1 MQSVLLLL
9 VLAAALVAFYNP
21 QRECLCVCVQRSAI
35 DSIAHYII
43 YYTSCSSSSSTTI
56 FCLSSNLTDCCFCCC
71 LLVISAWAMDAAAL
85 VPSEYNRSESCS
97 RLESPPNGDLNC
109 LSWTWGQMCR
119 PSCSVGH
126 VFFRP
131 LPSAVYLCG
140 RDRRWKPGTSVPDCA
155 RKYFFIFTLARRH
168 LRSDDEAS
176 ANITSTFTDQLY
188 NALPIPSHPAPLRRR
203 EILFHKS

>member
-1 MQSVLLLL
+1 MCTDPLPYILYPVL
-9 VLAAALVAFYNP
+9 
-21 QRECLCVCVQRSAI
+21 
-35 DSIAHYII
+35 H
-43 YYTSCSSSSSTTI
+43 SCTLYSDVI
-56 FCLSSNLTDCCFCCC
+56 HELMLFGFCFFWSHPLG
-71 LLVISAWAMDAAAL
+71 IAAAL
-85 VPSEYNRSESCS
+85 VPSEYNRSESCV

-155 RKYFFIFTLARRH
+155 RKYL
-168 LRSDDEAS
+168 AS
-176 ANITSTFTDQLY
+176 ALCDERIES
-188 NALPIPSHPAPLRRR
+188 
-203 EILFHKS
+203 